1 MSSVV
6 ARKFQLLRDKRAK
19 GELRLYCGRG
29 CFRQSLGPV
38 TDTHVLSTCLNC
50 LNISQFVCKQFIP
63 LATSG
68 SPLQPRAL
76 PGVTDSQSIV
86 YNTGLTLQWHRSH
99 QNFCSTYSVSLDV
112 LFMCVWD
119 AFRWCCYC
127 SVDVIWLLL
136 IQKLLTFLYDMR
148 RNVKRALCKFYIYKF
163 ITYISVLYKLDFD
176 DTV

>member
-19 GELRLYCGRG
+19 GKLRLYCGRG

-112 LFMCVWD
+112 LFMCVCLG
-119 AFRWCCYC
+119 RI
-127 SVDVIWLLL
+127 SLMLLL
-136 IQKLLTFLYDMR
+136 FGRCYLVVIKPKAVNVSVWYASQCETCIVQILY
-148 RNVKRALCKFYIYKF
+148 I
-163 ITYISVLYKLDFD
+163 
-176 DTV
+176 